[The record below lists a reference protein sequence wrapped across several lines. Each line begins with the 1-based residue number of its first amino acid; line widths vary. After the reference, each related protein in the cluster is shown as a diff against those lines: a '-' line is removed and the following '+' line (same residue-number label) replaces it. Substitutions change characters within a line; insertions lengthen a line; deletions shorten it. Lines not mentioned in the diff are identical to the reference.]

1 MAISNLL
8 VKQSNLRLII
18 FLPLAISI
26 TGNFFYNAPS
36 GMFYL
41 ISSLA
46 LVIPAIGLRW
56 LAKNS
61 VVAPTAEQDSP
72 REATLLIEQQNE
84 FNQHAYE
91 LVYNSLPVWQ
101 RQLELATSTG
111 NDAVNALSLNFAD
124 LAESLSY
131 AVVNS
136 AENSEVGQAIQII
149 TQSRDELGNAMRT
162 LREAQQ
168 SRQKLLVEMEHLSDY
183 TGQLNSMAAQVV
195 AIAEQT
201 NMLALNAAI
210 EAARAGDAGRG
221 FSVVA
226 DEVRNL
232 SKRSRDTATEMTATV
247 AVLGKSVEESVA
259 SVAATMSEEEILLVN
274 TEKRIV
280 SVTDEFRGIV
290 FNLQANTEQ
299 MQQQAVSVRK
309 SIENTLVEFQFQD
322 RVSQVLSQS
331 SATIGE
337 LEGLIKN
344 AQPAAGNSEHLPLVA
359 LHDWLETMKQGYSM
373 VEQHHTH
380 SEHAETKKND
390 SEITFF

>member
-1 MAISNLL
+1 MSISNLL
-8 VKQSNLRLII
+8 VKQGNLRLII

-26 TGNFFYNAPS
+26 TGNIFYDAPS

-46 LVIPAIGLRW
+46 VVIAVFGLYW

-61 VVAPTAEQDSP
+61 VSPPTAEHDSAS
-72 REATLLIEQQNE
+72 ETSLLIEQQNE
-84 FNQHAYE
+84 FNQRVYE
-91 LVYNSLPVWQ
+91 LVLNSLPVWQ

-111 NDAVNALSLNFAD
+111 DSAVNALSRNFTD
-124 LAESLSY
+124 LAETLSSTI
-131 AVVNS
+131 VNS
-136 AENSEVGQAIQII
+136 AENSEVGQVIQTI
-149 TQSRDELGNAMRT
+149 TQSRDELGEAMKT

-168 SRQKLLVEMEHLSDY
+168 SRQQLLVKMQHLSSY

-232 SKRSRDTATEMTATV
+232 SKRSSDTATEMTATV
-247 AVLGKSVEESVA
+247 AVLGRSVEESVS
-259 SVAATMSEEEILLVN
+259 SVAATMSEEEVLLVN
-274 TEKRIV
+274 TEKRII

-290 FNLQANTEQ
+290 YNLQANAEQ
-299 MQQQAVSVRK
+299 MHQQALSVRK
-309 SIENTLVEFQFQD
+309 SIENTLVELQFQD

-337 LEGLIKN
+337 LESLIKN
-344 AQPAAGNSEHLPLVA
+344 AQPVAGNNEHLPLIV
-359 LHDWLETMKQGYSM
+359 LNDWLQTMKQGYSM
-373 VEQHHTH
+373 AEQHHAH
-380 SEHAETKKND
+380 SGHAETKNND